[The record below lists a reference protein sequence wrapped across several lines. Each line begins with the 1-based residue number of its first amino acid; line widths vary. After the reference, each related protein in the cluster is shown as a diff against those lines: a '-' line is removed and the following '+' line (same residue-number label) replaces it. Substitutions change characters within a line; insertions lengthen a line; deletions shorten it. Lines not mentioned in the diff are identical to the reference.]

1 MFLRV
6 LSFSLRT
13 AFSLSYVVSI
23 EARDPFANEN
33 ANTPTNITNEQ
44 NALSALFPPEIS
56 PYPTVVIV
64 VIVQ

>member
-1 MFLRV
+1 MMD
-6 LSFSLRT
+6 
-13 AFSLSYVVSI
+13 
-23 EARDPFANEN
+23 ARDPFANEN
-33 ANTPTNITNEQ
+33 ANTPTNMTNEQ